1 MTNCTDCRYQENM
14 CKWPC
19 DDCVK
24 GDKWEER
31 PLTNADKI
39 RAMTDEEIA
48 DWIYDITTNAL
59 RILQIGSDMSTQS
72 YFGWLNWLKQEAA
85 AIEAEGQNELLDLR

>member
-1 MTNCTDCRYQENM
+1 MTNCTGKRCPVQVGKIDPITCEAYKDCQ
-14 CKWPC
+14 WAT
-19 DDCVK
+19 
-24 GDKWEER
+24 R
-31 PLTNADKI
+31 PMTNADRI

-72 YFGWLNWLKQEAA
+72 YFGWLNWLKQEA
-85 AIEAEGQNELLDLR
+85 DDD

>member
-1 MTNCTDCRYQENM
+1 MIDCMDCRYQENM

-39 RAMTDEEIA
+39 RAMTDEELAEWVGRYGDCILTHCCA
-48 DWIYDITTNAL
+48 FDICVPTMEDMSCKDWIL
-59 RILQIGSDMSTQS
+59 K
-72 YFGWLNWLKQEAA
+72 WLKQEVK
-85 AIEAEGQNELLDLR
+85 E